1 MWIQN
6 TMETVQGTAEEKE
19 KYAYW
24 LFGIKGCTPR
34 VQRQLFA
41 VCRSAEEV
49 YRLSSSALEKIPG
62 LMHKDILRII
72 ESRKTWDIDSE
83 WYSLARSGICFVS
96 MEQEAYPQQLRE
108 LLDAPYGIFYRG
120 RLPAP
125 GEFRVA
131 VVGARM
137 CSEYGRT
144 IARDIARELALRDV
158 PVVSGMARGID
169 AAGHR
174 GALDSG
180 GDTYAVFGCGVDV
193 CYPNYHRQLYY
204 EIEQHGGLL
213 SEYLPGTK
221 PLAAYFPQ
229 RNRLISVLSD
239 VVLIIE
245 AKERSGSLI
254 TADFALEQGRDVY
267 ALPGRI
273 TDALSRGCNQLIAQG
288 AGIIFSVEDCL
299 AELALQAVR
308 KKEIVKNTGS
318 RQMDD
323 TTGVKAAGAERTE
336 HFQEK
341 IKLSE
346 RSVKPDSAEKS
357 REQKS
362 GFQSGFTEKT
372 ETSESSPKV
381 GGGEK
386 FETLHKFSLEK
397 DEQLVYGCLGLLPTG
412 MEELLERTGLDIS
425 AISLILAALLQKNRI
440 EEVFKNHYRIITE

>member
-6 TMETVQGTAEEKE
+6 TIRTGQGTAEEGAQAEPGTGIEAGLDAVRRYSSREPE

-24 LFGIKGCTPR
+24 LLGIKGCTPR
-34 VQRQLFA
+34 VQRRLFA

-49 YRLSSSALEKIPG
+49 YSLSSAALEKIPG
-62 LMHKDILRII
+62 LMHKDIQRII
-72 ESRKTWDIDSE
+72 ESKKAWDIDGE
-83 WYSLARSGICFVS
+83 WHSLMRSGIHFAS
-96 MEQEAYPQQLRE
+96 MEQGEYPQQLRE
-108 LLDAPYGIFYRG
+108 LPDAPYGIFYRG
-120 RLPAP
+120 KLPTP

-144 IARDIARELALRDV
+144 IAREIARELALHDV
-158 PVVSGMARGID
+158 SVVSGMARGID

-180 GDTYAVFGCGVDV
+180 GDTYAVFGCGVDI

-213 SEYLPGTK
+213 SEYLPGTR

-245 AKERSGSLI
+245 AKEQSGSLI

-267 ALPGRI
+267 ALPGRV
-273 TDALSRGCNQLIAQG
+273 TDALSGGCNRLIAQG
-288 AGIIFSVEDCL
+288 AGIILSVEDCL
-299 AELALQAVR
+299 VELALTAVR
-308 KKEIVKNTGS
+308 KKEMVKN
-318 RQMDD
+318 
-323 TTGVKAAGAERTE
+323 
-336 HFQEK
+336 
-341 IKLSE
+341 
-346 RSVKPDSAEKS
+346 DSS
-357 REQKS
+357 
-362 GFQSGFTEKT
+362 EKT
-372 ETSESSPKV
+372 DTSKPGLEAESC
-381 GGGEK
+381 EN
-386 FETLHKFSLEK
+386 FDALHKFSLEK

-412 MEELLERTGLDIS
+412 MEELLEITGLEIS
-425 AISLILAALLQKNRI
+425 ALSQILAALLQKNRI
-440 EEVFKNHYRIITE
+440 EEVFKNHYKIITE